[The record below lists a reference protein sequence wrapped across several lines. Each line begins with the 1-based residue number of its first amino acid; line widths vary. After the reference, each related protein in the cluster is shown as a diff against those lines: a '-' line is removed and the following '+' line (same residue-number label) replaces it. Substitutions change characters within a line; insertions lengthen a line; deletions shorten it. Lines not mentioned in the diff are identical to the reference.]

1 MMNDLRLSR
10 KQPWIMVRYGE
21 YCGKGLSSPNTIECR
36 LGRMSRKNI
45 HVANIFMDR
54 RFLTFINKK
63 RISSNGQLAFASERK
78 RATQ

>member
-21 YCGKGLSSPNTIECR
+21 YCGKGLSNPNTIECR

-63 RISSNGQLAFASERK
+63 RIYEIQRSARVCERAEAS
-78 RATQ
+78 